1 VSRDFLDTNV
11 LVYADDLDAGE
22 RREVARAIV
31 RRAVQTREAVLS
43 TQVLQEYFV
52 IATRKLGVDVVA
64 ARRKVELLSTLE
76 IVRIEAAM
84 ILEAID
90 LTRLHSISFWDA
102 LIVRAASAAGCRR
115 LITEDLQEGAL
126 LAGVTVTN
134 PFTSVLDH

>member
-1 VSRDFLDTNV
+1 VSRDFLDTNI

-22 RREVARAIV
+22 RRDVARRIV
-31 RRAVQTREAVLS
+31 RQAIETRGAVLS

-52 IATRKLGVDVVA
+52 VATRKLGVDVVA

-76 IVRIEAAM
+76 TVRIETAM

-102 LIVRAASAAGCRR
+102 LIVRAAATAGCRQ
-115 LITEDLQEGAL
+115 LITEDLQHGSKVG
-126 LAGVTVTN
+126 GVTIVN
-134 PFTSVLDH
+134 PFPN

>member
-1 VSRDFLDTNV
+1 MSRDFLDTNV

-31 RRAVQTREAVLS
+31 RQAVQTREAVLS

-64 ARRKVELLSTLE
+64 ARHKVELLSTLE
-76 IVRIEAAM
+76 IVRIETAM

-115 LITEDLQEGAL
+115 LITEDLQDGAL

-134 PFTSVLDH
+134 PFTT

>member
-1 VSRDFLDTNV
+1 MSRDFLDTNI

-22 RREVARAIV
+22 RRDVARRIV
-31 RRAVQTREAVLS
+31 RQAIETRGAVLS

-52 IATRKLGVDVVA
+52 VATRKLGVNVVA

-76 IVRIEAAM
+76 TVRIETAM

-102 LIVRAASAAGCRR
+102 LIVRAAATAGCRQ
-115 LITEDLQEGAL
+115 LITEDLQHGSKVG
-126 LAGVTVTN
+126 GVTIVN
-134 PFTSVLDH
+134 PFPN